1 MHPSATAEVRNPRR
15 ILAVSLQD
23 HESHLLRVITELTGT
38 SLISSSPTAGSSH
51 TLNLKTRYYKASIPL
66 WLDLIES
73 PVEWSTSFLSSEAT
87 EVLSVLGGI
96 ILVFATPEKGQ
107 EDKVR
112 DLIQHVGQV
121 VHQGLGG
128 WEWDGVKLAVG
139 VGEGEGDEWDELC
152 AGAGIEYVQI
162 GGSRGAALQEFGE
175 KSGVPRIIEALE
187 ANDWAQPD
195 EPMLSELE
203 TASEATTQDHD
214 HDLDPDNLD
223 FGFDKADMEGLR
235 RAIWGFGDAD
245 PPVGSRTDSPA
256 PATTNSNINTN
267 DGTSREAATAAAA
280 AAAAAKEN
288 EELTE
293 DDIAK
298 VESMMRRLQAA
309 RETGQ
314 GMSEAER
321 KRFAARAVREVMKD
335 L

>member
-1 MHPSATAEVRNPRR
+1 
-15 ILAVSLQD
+15 
-23 HESHLLRVITELTGT
+23 
-38 SLISSSPTAGSSH
+38 
-51 TLNLKTRYYKASIPL
+51 
-66 WLDLIES
+66 
-73 PVEWSTSFLSSEAT
+73 
-87 EVLSVLGGI
+87 
-96 ILVFATPEKGQ
+96 
-107 EDKVR
+107 
-112 DLIQHVGQV
+112 
-121 VHQGLGG
+121 
-128 WEWDGVKLAVG
+128 
-139 VGEGEGDEWDELC
+139 
-152 AGAGIEYVQI
+152 
-162 GGSRGAALQEFGE
+162 
-175 KSGVPRIIEALE
+175 
-187 ANDWAQPD
+187 
-195 EPMLSELE
+195 MLSELE

-245 PPVGSRTDSPA
+245 PPVGSRTESPA
-256 PATTNSNINTN
+256 PAATNSNVNTN
-267 DGTSREAATAAAA
+267 DGTSREATA

-321 KRFAARAVREVMKD
+321 KRFAARAVQEVMKD